1 MSVAVEMLQPQFS
14 MKPNTNT
21 YDDRQQHNLHHQFNL
36 IYLHQIGF
44 IESIC
49 LILDYSVKADLF
61 PFFPNMHGQFFS
73 STLLYFLKSSNFHHT
88 NFYINFI

>member
-1 MSVAVEMLQPQFS
+1 MSVAVEMLQPQFR

-21 YDDRQQHNLHHQFNL
+21 YDDRQQHSLHHQFNL
-36 IYLHQIGF
+36 IYLHQIEF

-61 PFFPNMHGQFFS
+61 PFFQNMHGQFFVLHS
-73 STLLYFLKSSNFHHT
+73 SLFSQK
-88 NFYINFI
+88 